1 MTLRSGCAMSKM
13 HRTRFQT
20 AGWAAFDRK
29 HREKQGSETEGVVD
43 PFPPISNE
51 TYSGLMESSNNAH
64 SRERSVLIQSAPTIS
79 FSSVFQPSMPVNF
92 SLLKACT
99 NMETSNI
106 ISNQHAVIVKKRNEN
121 PIAMLKDIYNWA
133 DQYLI
138 EDVLAAVNNDV
149 GHASILL
156 KEMISSETG
165 AKNKQSQPFGR
176 CSSLKSNLSE
186 DTNIFMEKSS
196 TSTKNNLSDN
206 SHKELIVKQLSA
218 PIEPEWEEDDVYLSH
233 RKEAL
238 KMMRAA
244 SQHSRGAS
252 NAYLRRDHLTAR
264 QLSLRAREEWM
275 TAEKLNTQAAE
286 EILRIRNS
294 NNDIW
299 MLDLHGLHATEAVH
313 ALKQR
318 LQRIESK
325 MMLNHSASP
334 DKLAKL
340 ETIQPSPSFV
350 SLSGLETSSNAKR
363 IILPQ
368 PRQTSLHVITGAGNH
383 SKGHASLPAAIK
395 SFLIDEGYRF
405 DDARPGVISVRPIE
419 VHELRDLKNSNVL
432 LTIAVD
438 DNHQ

>member
-1 MTLRSGCAMSKM
+1 MSKM
-13 HRTRFQT
+13 HRTSFQT

-29 HREKQGSETEGVVD
+29 HREKQGSETEGAVD

-51 TYSGLMESSNNAH
+51 TYSGLMECSNNAH
-64 SRERSVLIQSAPTIS
+64 SRESSALIQSAPTIS
-79 FSSVFQPSMPVNF
+79 YSSFFQPSRPSNF
-92 SLLKACT
+92 SLLKAHT
-99 NMETSNI
+99 NLASSNI
-106 ISNQHAVIVKKRNEN
+106 NIDSNHHAVIVKKRNEN
-121 PIAMLKDIYNWA
+121 PIAMLKDIYCWA
-133 DQYLI
+133 DQHLI

-149 GHASILL
+149 GQASILL
-156 KEMISSETG
+156 KEMISTETG
-165 AKNKQSQPFGR
+165 TKNKQSEPFGR
-176 CSSLKSNLSE
+176 CSSLRSNMSE

-196 TSTKNNLSDN
+196 TSTTNNLSDN
-206 SHKELIVKQLSA
+206 SHEELIVKQLSV

-238 KMMRAA
+238 TMMRAA

-299 MLDLHGLHATEAVH
+299 MLDLHGLHATEAIH

-363 IILPQ
+363 IIVPQ
-368 PRQTSLHVITGAGNH
+368 PRQTSLHVITGSGNH

-405 DDARPGVISVRPIE
+405 DDARPGVISVRPMFRSRF
-419 VHELRDLKNSNVL
+419 LS
-432 LTIAVD
+432 
-438 DNHQ
+438 